1 MVDNKVRVEGYIT
14 EIFKFKEITY
24 IESVY
29 YTKEHTTNAS
39 TMWYHI
45 GDSDHLSSNL
55 KFFQWKGKI
64 FNVGMTRKKEYTL
77 CFIYTQ
83 ICMRWNDI
91 LSKSLIHWT

>member
-39 TMWYHI
+39 TVVPYI
-45 GDSDHLSSNL
+45 
-55 KFFQWKGKI
+55 
-64 FNVGMTRKKEYTL
+64 
-77 CFIYTQ
+77 
-83 ICMRWNDI
+83 
-91 LSKSLIHWT
+91 